1 MKKLSA
7 LILLALIFVSCK
19 DTHCAESFYEQAL
32 ECYAGQKFQECLEN
46 IKLCL
51 KSSPDFYQAQFL
63 KAKLLFFMNQ
73 NEDSLRI
80 FNKLIK
86 KYPGFTEARI
96 WRIRLL
102 IALAQY
108 DRAEEKIIE
117 ELNFNGSDWRV
128 FYQYALLAEKQ
139 GLLDKKIAM
148 CSRAEKFL
156 SEGSKVYVESADLW
170 LKLGLKNRALEYL
183 DKAIAVNGA
192 NEELQKIK
200 ELVKN

>member
-19 DTHCAESFYEQAL
+19 DTYRANEFYEQSL
-32 ECYAGQKFQECLEN
+32 ECYAGQKFVESLEN

-51 KSSPDFYQAQFL
+51 KHSPDFYQAQFL
-63 KAKLLFFMNQ
+63 KAKVLFFMNQ
-73 NEDSLRI
+73 NEDSLKS

-86 KYPGFTEARI
+86 KYPEFTEARI

-102 IALAQY
+102 IVLNQY
-108 DRAEEKIIE
+108 DKAEEKIIE
-117 ELNFNGSDWRV
+117 ELNFNGTDWRV
-128 FYQYALLAEKQ
+128 YYQYALLAEKQ
-139 GLLDKKIAM
+139 KLMDKKIAM
-148 CSRAEKFL
+148 CSRAENFL
-156 SEGSKVYVESADLW
+156 SEGSKIYLESADLW

-183 DKAIAVNGA
+183 DKAIAIDGA

-200 ELVKN
+200 KFVKN